1 MAEYSFGDWTVDTI
15 NFLIDHRHPSY
26 PIPMGLLLDP
36 VKILELLVQVNT
48 KTWATPE
55 TVGNLLKAMEY
66 CVGLQGNVCGGGT
79 ARTKAFEKIK
89 ARLVHPPRQA

>member
-36 VKILELLVQVNT
+36 VKILDLLAQVNT
-48 KTWATPE
+48 KTWATP
-55 TVGNLLKAMEY
+55 G
-66 CVGLQGNVCGGGT
+66 
-79 ARTKAFEKIK
+79 
-89 ARLVHPPRQA
+89 